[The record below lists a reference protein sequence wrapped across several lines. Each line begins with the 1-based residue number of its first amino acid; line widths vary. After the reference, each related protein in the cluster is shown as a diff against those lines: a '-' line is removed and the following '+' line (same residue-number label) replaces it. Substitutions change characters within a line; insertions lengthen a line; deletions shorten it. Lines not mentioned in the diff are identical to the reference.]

1 MDIIEMKITNR
12 SESKFGD
19 LSFRV
24 FIKAEDVTPQLD
36 EWIKEQWRDG
46 NSLFAEMYKFQ
57 DKEEEPCCEKA
68 QTLKGKNS
76 IYVQFKMFCDE
87 VGKNYEDEKKRLG
100 VEHLS
105 DLEKKFSLGEVEE
118 KLKSRKYEIEREMGL
133 FDQV

>member
-1 MDIIEMKITNR
+1 MDIVEMKITNR

-57 DKEEEPCCEKA
+57 DADDVVERP
-68 QTLKGKNS
+68 TLKGKNS

-100 VEHLS
+100 VE
-105 DLEKKFSLGEVEE
+105 DR
-118 KLKSRKYEIEREMGL
+118 KS
-133 FDQV
+133 VV